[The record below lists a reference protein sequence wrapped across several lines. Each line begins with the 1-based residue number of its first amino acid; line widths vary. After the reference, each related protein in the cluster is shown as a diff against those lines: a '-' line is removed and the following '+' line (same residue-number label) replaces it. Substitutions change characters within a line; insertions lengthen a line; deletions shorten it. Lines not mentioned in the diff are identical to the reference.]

1 MPVSYT
7 HLDVYKRQAVDLAF
21 RYDSEIIVEENIEG
35 FEVGC
40 AVLGND
46 ELILGRVDEIELSH
60 GFFDYK
66 EKYTPVSY
74 THLDVYKRQ
83 TVSSQIADGSSKQA
97 ASDGSQHQQG
107 QKDAARNP

>member
-1 MPVSYT
+1 MA
-7 HLDVYKRQAVDLAF
+7 DAVDLAF

-66 EKYTPVSY
+66 EKYTQRTAKIHMPARIDADTEERIRKAAAKIY
-74 THLDVYKRQ
+74 RALDC
-83 TVSSQIADGSSKQA
+83 SGFAGLICF
-97 ASDGSQHQQG
+97 
-107 QKDAARNP
+107 